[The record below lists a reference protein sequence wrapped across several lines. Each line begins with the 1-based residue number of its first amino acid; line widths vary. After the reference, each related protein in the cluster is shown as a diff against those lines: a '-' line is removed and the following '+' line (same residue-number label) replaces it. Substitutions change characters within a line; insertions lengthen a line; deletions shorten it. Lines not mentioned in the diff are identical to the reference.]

1 MERHNRQSDTELLI
15 EFCLCDEYASVID
28 ENVINAIKRLQNCHD
43 KKLQDYGFF
52 EDKNNTPY

>member
-1 MERHNRQSDTELLI
+1 MEKHNRQSDTELLI

-43 KKLQDYGFF
+43 KKLQDYGVF
-52 EDKNNTPY
+52 EDN